1 MSGRSTLSLRGLPEK
16 LLKQKLPVLFVDSR
30 VTSSSFSSSVISVST
45 GVRSS
50 DHCPSSPPDRLRK
63 ILYSKPPVHC
73 ACINLPSS
81 HMGCAFC
88 FSIPKYA
95 LSSVISF
102 SPFSEYMSGP
112 PVWPIYMDRSSDPTI
127 ANHTTRTCPLS
138 LYCEYNFCAVPKRV
152 HYRPF
157 RLLPAYH
164 LNPHRVTKTSYIS
177 SFGDIQ
183 WAESTCFQ

>member
-1 MSGRSTLSLRGLPEK
+1 M
-16 LLKQKLPVLFVDSR
+16 
-30 VTSSSFSSSVISVST
+30 
-45 GVRSS
+45 RSS
-50 DHCPSSPPDRLRK
+50 DHCPSSPPGRLRK
-63 ILYSKPPVHC
+63 MLCSKLPVHC
-73 ACINLPSS
+73 ACVKPPSS
-81 HMGCAFC
+81 HMGCPFC
-88 FSIPKYA
+88 FSIPRYA

-112 PVWPIYMDRSSDPTI
+112 PVWPIYMDRSSDPII
-127 ANHTTRTCPLS
+127 ANHTTITCPLS